1 MTILLIA
8 GSRTVYP
15 PPEVIDTA
23 DDGLLFVLSEV
34 TQVVSG
40 GAKGADLAGE
50 RWAEARGKEV
60 KRFLPDYDALG
71 GYYAPKMRNR
81 EMARY
86 LDGPAATARA
96 IILWDG
102 LSGGAADMA
111 IRLMA
116 RGIPTRV
123 IPVDPRA
130 YPAPGRPPDQDWGT
144 AEWMRRQGARRK
156 R

>member
-15 PPEVIDTA
+15 PPEVIDAA

-34 TQVVSG
+34 TEVVS
-40 GAKGADLAGE
+40 
-50 RWAEARGKEV
+50 
-60 KRFLPDYDALG
+60 
-71 GYYAPKMRNR
+71 APKMRNR

-86 LDGPAATARA
+86 LDTPSASSLA

-123 IPVDPRA
+123 IPVDPRVH
-130 YPAPGRPPDQDWGT
+130 PAPGRAPDADWGSP
-144 AEWMRRQGARRK
+144 EWMRRQGARRK